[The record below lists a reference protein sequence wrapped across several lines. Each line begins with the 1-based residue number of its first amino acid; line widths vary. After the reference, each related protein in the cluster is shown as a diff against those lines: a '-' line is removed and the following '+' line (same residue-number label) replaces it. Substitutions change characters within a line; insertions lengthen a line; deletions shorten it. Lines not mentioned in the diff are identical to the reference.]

1 LAFANSGDG
10 NMGWFKRQRK
20 KASLSAANISD
31 KKPAQH
37 KLIDSEAFAAEAIA
51 YKKDL
56 VAAKDFAA
64 LRSLWKEK
72 NFPYRMRV
80 QDPFSDAYRNEVLD
94 VYQRLVDTEYDV
106 ANELT
111 STHLS
116 PEDFA
121 RGYPWMS
128 NDMGVVASELGKA
141 VQGFRALAQF
151 TPDAK
156 SVIEFGVGWGNT
168 AVPLARAGLDGCA
181 VDIDEAFL
189 KRTAGEAKAL
199 STSVR
204 TLHADFLE
212 AARNPG
218 QRYDVALFS
227 SSFHHC
233 LEFEELL
240 RAIKENVLTEN
251 GCIAFFA
258 EPISNGMSFPWGLRY
273 DGEAVWAITC
283 NKWLELGFSED
294 FFRELMARVGFS
306 VEPIPDPSGLSGAG
320 WLARSL

>member
-1 LAFANSGDG
+1 
-10 NMGWFKRQRK
+10 MEWFKRRRK
-20 KASLSAANISD
+20 KAAE
-31 KKPAQH
+31 PVV
-37 KLIDSEAFAAEAIA
+37 IDSEAFVADAIA

-56 VAAKDFAA
+56 VAAKDFTS
-64 LRSLWKEK
+64 LSKLWKQK
-72 NFPYRMRV
+72 NIPYRMRV
-80 QDPFSDAYRNEVLD
+80 EDPLSDAYRAEVLD
-94 VYQRLVDTEYDV
+94 VYQRLVGGKYDTV
-106 ANELT
+106 NEMT
-111 STHLS
+111 STHLT
-116 PEDFA
+116 PENFA
-121 RGYPWMS
+121 RGFPWVS
-128 NDMGVVASELGKA
+128 GDLGVVASELGKV
-141 VQGFRALAQF
+141 VQVFSALGRY
-151 TPDAK
+151 TPEAK
-156 SVIEFGVGWGNT
+156 SVIEFGVGWGNS
-168 AVPLARAGLDGCA
+168 AVPMARAGLDVCA

-199 STSVR
+199 STNVR
-204 TLHADFLE
+204 TMHAEFLE
-212 AARNPG
+212 AARDPG

-251 GCIAFFA
+251 GCIMFFA

-273 DGEAVWAITC
+273 DGEAIWAITC

-306 VEPIPDPSGLSGAG
+306 VEPIPDPSGLSGPG